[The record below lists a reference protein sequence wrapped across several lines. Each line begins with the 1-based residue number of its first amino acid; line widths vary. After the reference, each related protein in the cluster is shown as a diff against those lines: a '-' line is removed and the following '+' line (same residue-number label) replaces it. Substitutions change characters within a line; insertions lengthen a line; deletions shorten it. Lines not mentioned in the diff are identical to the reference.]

1 MRELTPGPQFR
12 AAVAPGSPHIRPRRH
27 SSATTASPQMRVS
40 PTILMKS
47 EGPFPGIVMAS
58 EACVEPTK
66 TMMMPITREQP
77 HAASARIS
85 LYTGMGSGGR
95 LCTSPSFHNIAEPS
109 RLSVSTASSPSRF
122 AIRIRGLWAK
132 AMIVS
137 TLRCANL
144 ARRAGCNCVVHRSI
158 RCFPDP
164 GNPPT
169 HTRTHTHTDV
179 ACILPS
185 CCAETAVLGACAAQ
199 GDWSRACL
207 VETVGSGRSGGRGR
221 RREARLASRLASRP
235 PVSSIMLS
243 FASCGPKGV
252 AEASFAVGATR

>member
-1 MRELTPGPQFR
+1 MRGLTPGPQFG

-144 ARRAGCNCVVHRSI
+144 ARRAGCNCVVHHNQLGA
-158 RCFPDP
+158 FPTQVTRQHTR
-164 GNPPT
+164 G
-169 HTRTHTHTDV
+169 HTRTPMSLAFSH
-179 ACILPS
+179 L
-185 CCAETAVLGACAAQ
+185 AVL
-199 GDWSRACL
+199 
-207 VETVGSGRSGGRGR
+207 R
-221 RREARLASRLASRP
+221 RRSLGLAPLKGIGPAHVWWKPWGVGEVGVGGGGGKRAWPVAWQVGRP
-235 PVSSIMLS
+235 
-243 FASCGPKGV
+243 
-252 AEASFAVGATR
+252 

>member
-1 MRELTPGPQFR
+1 
-12 AAVAPGSPHIRPRRH
+12 
-27 SSATTASPQMRVS
+27 MRVS

-132 AMIVS
+132 AI
-137 TLRCANL
+137 
-144 ARRAGCNCVVHRSI
+144 GVV
-158 RCFPDP
+158 
-164 GNPPT
+164 
-169 HTRTHTHTDV
+169 DV
-179 ACILPS
+179 AMR
-185 CCAETAVLGACAAQ
+185 ELG
-199 GDWSRACL
+199 
-207 VETVGSGRSGGRGR
+207 TPRG
-221 RREARLASRLASRP
+221 
-235 PVSSIMLS
+235 V
-243 FASCGPKGV
+243 
-252 AEASFAVGATR
+252 